1 MQEIV
6 SNKKQTML
14 THSFQPE
21 ENFIFEHK
29 INDTYNLNIVYH
41 EEDDIQNYDVF
52 NLDNIVVPFYIWPK

>member
-1 MQEIV
+1 
-6 SNKKQTML
+6 ML